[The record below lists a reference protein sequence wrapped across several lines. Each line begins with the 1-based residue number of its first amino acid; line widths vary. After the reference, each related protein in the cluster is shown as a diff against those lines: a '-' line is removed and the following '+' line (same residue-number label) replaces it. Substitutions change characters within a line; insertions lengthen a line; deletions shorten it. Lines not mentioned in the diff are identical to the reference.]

1 MARDPVEKERGKPF
15 LKEHRRRGEEVAD
28 GLSFLL
34 ASVPG

>member
-1 MARDPVEKERGKPF
+1 MTENPVEKERGEPL
-15 LKEHRRRGEEVAD
+15 LKEHRRPGEEVAD